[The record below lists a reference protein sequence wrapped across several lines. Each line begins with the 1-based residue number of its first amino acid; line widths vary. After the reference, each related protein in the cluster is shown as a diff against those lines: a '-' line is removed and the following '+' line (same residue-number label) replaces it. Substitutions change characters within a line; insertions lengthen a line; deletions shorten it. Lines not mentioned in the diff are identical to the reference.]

1 MYLFCID
8 RFKCKEIKI
17 HHPIFFSFLFL
28 QNTKCRNCVFLCFS
42 SMFEFN
48 PFSFFIL
55 SVDSSGGST
64 EEFMEKILPISAG
77 KKIPLFFCFL
87 FLLFVGLPRWRLFCV
102 STHKRR
108 KKKKEKRHMQLM
120 ASLFFSSCFL
130 YFIFCLHSISSFCG
144 HSLIYTISIR
154 SPRLP
159 AGN

>member
-1 MYLFCID
+1 M
-8 RFKCKEIKI
+8 
-17 HHPIFFSFLFL
+17 
-28 QNTKCRNCVFLCFS
+28 FLCFS

-108 KKKKEKRHMQLM
+108 KKKRKETY
-120 ASLFFSSCFL
+120 AADGVSVLFFLLLIF